1 MKTFSENI
9 RTMAY
14 SNIKMCTFFGLGGCL
29 YMASLLL
36 AAMAFIVALVPLCNV
51 FELNDVGFNKL
62 PTI

>member
-1 MKTFSENI
+1 
-9 RTMAY
+9 MAY
-14 SNIKMCTFFGLGGCL
+14 SNIRMCTFFGLGGCL

-36 AAMAFIVALVPLCNV
+36 AVVAFIVALVPLCNV